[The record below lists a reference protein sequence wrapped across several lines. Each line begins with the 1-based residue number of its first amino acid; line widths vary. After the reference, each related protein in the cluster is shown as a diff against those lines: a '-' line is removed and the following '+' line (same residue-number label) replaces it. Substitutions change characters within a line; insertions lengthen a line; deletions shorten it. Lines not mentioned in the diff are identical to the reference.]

1 MGRQLTWFLRA
12 LADLPL
18 SQQVIRAHF
27 DSGVLAH
34 ISAEQLNSALAQPS
48 APGGASLLG
57 LLWEDPARDPV
68 SLLAVAAFGSVTLT
82 VDVAVD
88 RAGLIDT
95 LLLGAYQPPPGSWVQ
110 VDRELAALA
119 PDASLLAARVSP
131 GGSCTRSTRWL
142 PRPPGRSARC
152 SSCSS
157 WARLRTGSPRGGSR
171 GTRN

>member
-1 MGRQLTWFLRA
+1 MNWFWLRSRRYRRVTSAGGLAYDSAGRPAWGEGGPADRVRLARRGARGGSGRVHWFAGQHRAGPGRHGGLRIAVHLRAVPDAPVGRQLTWFLRA

-68 SLLAVAAFGSVTLT
+68 SLLAMAAFGSVTLT
-82 VDVAVD
+82 VDV
-88 RAGLIDT
+88 
-95 LLLGAYQPPPGSWVQ
+95 
-110 VDRELAALA
+110 
-119 PDASLLAARVSP
+119 
-131 GGSCTRSTRWL
+131 RSTA
-142 PRPPGRSARC
+142 PG
-152 SSCSS
+152 
-157 WARLRTGSPRGGSR
+157 
-171 GTRN
+171 